1 MKNLLPIILK
11 IVLSLRGSEATE
23 AILPNEIKSRLLRP
37 RTARNDTNFRSF
49 GSLPDYRTI
58 LILFYCL
65 AQPLFSFQEKGSKAF
80 KTKPSPLRVLEIKE
94 SDVTYQLWE
103 GFQLMRNA
111 NAGDAPSQHELSLRY
126 LTGKGFSFDTVKSA
140 QWMKKA
146 ADQDYI
152 LAKFNYG
159 IFLNNGW
166 GVEWNPFEAYRYFQY
181 AADKNMREGQYVLG
195 LFYTDNLVVHK
206 NYSTAY
212 EWIKK
217 SAEQNFE
224 PAKEVLAE
232 LEKRG
237 MSDSKG
243 KQKDSLFTTTTT
255 VKNVST
261 QKSSPQMIQ
270 PVLLE
275 FEDDKSVQVDD
286 LTLLK
291 ELFNEGNEELRN
303 VLGISKI
310 LSDSVQSDSTGFS
323 LIKRAAE
330 IGNPEAMTIVARCYE
345 RGIGVKKDKLQAAVY
360 YIRAIRLDS
369 RRAPAL
375 LWRLIN
381 EKNILVSFNQQ
392 ATKNIPEALYVLS
405 SLNALGLS
413 GSLTDEQALQFLQI
427 AVSKSFIPAVLDL
440 GNCYSQGQWVKA
452 DKKKAVEFWKY
463 ASDLGNTEG
472 KIRAAVAEVFDGTM
486 INAKKSFSELQQYA
500 AQGSVLAQTALGY
513 CYEKGILVPIN
524 ISQGLYF
531 YRKAAQRGNQAAF
544 TAMTRM
550 YDERRPKEKEFQITE
565 E

>member
-1 MKNLLPIILK
+1 MRKNIVIEESFIYTSAMKYLP
-11 IVLSLRGSEATE
+11 V
-23 AILPNEIKSRLLRP
+23 
-37 RTARNDTNFRSF
+37 
-49 GSLPDYRTI
+49 YRTI
-58 LILFYCL
+58 FILFFCITL
-65 AQPLFSFQEKGSKAF
+65 PLFSIQEKGSTVF
-80 KTKPSPLRVLEIKE
+80 KNKGTPLRFLEVKQ

-126 LTGKGFSFDTVKSA
+126 LTGKGFSSDTVRSA

-166 GVEWNPFEAYRYFQY
+166 GVDWNPFEAFRYFQY
-181 AADKNMREGQYVLG
+181 AAGKSMREGQYVLG
-195 LFYTDNLVVHK
+195 LFYTDNLVVHRD
-206 NYSTAY
+206 YATAY
-212 EWIKK
+212 DWIKK
-217 SAEQNFE
+217 SADQDYE

-232 LEKRG
+232 FEKRG
-237 MSDSKG
+237 INVGTAKD
-243 KQKDSLFTTTTT
+243 KDSTATRMK
-255 VKNVST
+255 VPSP
-261 QKSSPQMIQ
+261 QKSPVQTIQ

-275 FEDDKSVQVDD
+275 FEDDKNVQVDD

-303 VLGISKI
+303 TLGISKI
-310 LSDSVQSDSTGFS
+310 LSDSVQTDSTGFF

-330 IGNPEAMTIVARCYE
+330 IGNPEAMTLVGRCYE
-345 RGIGVKKDKLQAAVY
+345 RGVGIKKDKLTAAVH

-381 EKNILVSFNQQ
+381 EKNVQSAFNQQ
-392 ATKNIPEALYVLS
+392 AAKNIPDALYVIS
-405 SLNALGLS
+405 SLNGLGMI
-413 GSLTDEQALQFLQI
+413 GTLTDEQALQFLQI

-463 ASDLGNTEG
+463 AADLGSTEG
-472 KIRAAVAEVFDGTM
+472 KIRAAVSEVFDGT
-486 INAKKSFSELQQYA
+486 ILDAKRSFSDLQVYSD
-500 AQGSVLAQTALGY
+500 QGSVLAQTALGY
-513 CYEKGILVPIN
+513 CHEKGILVSIN
-524 ISQGLYF
+524 IAQALYF
-531 YRKAAQRGNQAAF
+531 YRKSAQRGNQAALS
-544 TAMTRM
+544 ALTRM
-550 YDERRPKEKEFQITE
+550 YDERRPKEKEFRVTE

>member
-1 MKNLLPIILK
+1 MRKNVVIVERFIYNSVMKNLL
-11 IVLSLRGSEATE
+11 V
-23 AILPNEIKSRLLRP
+23 
-37 RTARNDTNFRSF
+37 
-49 GSLPDYRTI
+49 YRTI
-58 LILFYCL
+58 FILIYCAAL
-65 AQPLFSFQEKGSKAF
+65 PLFSFQEKGSEVF
-80 KTKPSPLRVLEIKE
+80 KTKSGPLRLLEVKQ

-126 LTGKGFSFDTVKSA
+126 LTGKGFSSDTVKSA
-140 QWMKKA
+140 VWMKKA

-166 GVEWNPFEAYRYFQY
+166 GVEWNPFEAYHYFQY
-181 AADKNMREGQYVLG
+181 AAGKSMREGQYVLG
-195 LFYTDNLVVHK
+195 LFYTDNLVIHRD
-206 NYSTAY
+206 YTTAY

-217 SAEQNFE
+217 SADQEYE

-232 LEKRG
+232 FEKRG
-237 MSDSKG
+237 INVNKLTA
-243 KQKDSLFTTTTT
+243 KDSAAPSSV
-255 VKNVST
+255 VKIST
-261 QKSSPQMIQ
+261 PQKSSSQTIQ

-275 FEDDKSVQVDD
+275 FDDDKTVQVDD

-303 VLGISKI
+303 ALGVSRI
-310 LSDSVQSDSTGFS
+310 LSDSVQNDSTGFF
-323 LIKRAAE
+323 LIKAAAE

-345 RGIGVKKDKLQAAVY
+345 RGIGVKKNKLTAAVH

-381 EKNILVSFNQQ
+381 EKNVQTTFSQQ
-392 ATKNIPEALYVLS
+392 AVKNIPEAQYVIS
-405 SLNALGLS
+405 SLNGLGMI
-413 GSLTDEQALQFLQI
+413 GSLTDEQALQFLQM

-440 GNCYSQGQWVKA
+440 GNCYSQGQWVKG

-463 ASDLGNTEG
+463 AADLGSTEG
-472 KIRAAVAEVFDGTM
+472 KIRVAVSEVFDGT
-486 INAKKSFSELQQYA
+486 ILDAKRSFSELQGYSDR
-500 AQGSVLAQTALGY
+500 GSVLAQTALGY
-513 CYEKGILVPIN
+513 CNEKGILVPID
-524 ISQGLYF
+524 IAQALYF
-531 YRKAAQRGNQAAF
+531 YRKSAQRGNQAALS
-544 TAMTRM
+544 ALTRM
-550 YDERRPKEKEFQITE
+550 YDERRPKEKEFRITE

>member
-1 MKNLLPIILK
+1 MGKMRKVVVIEERFIYN
-11 IVLSLRGSEATE
+11 
-23 AILPNEIKSRLLRP
+23 
-37 RTARNDTNFRSF
+37 SF
-49 GSLPDYRTI
+49 MIPSPVYRTI
-58 LILFYCL
+58 IILLYCATL
-65 AQPLFSFQEKGSKAF
+65 PLFSFQNKESKAF
-80 KTKPSPLRVLEIKE
+80 KTKSSPFRILEIRQ

-126 LTGKGFSFDTVKSA
+126 LTGKGFSFDTVKAA

-166 GVEWNPFEAYRYFQY
+166 GVDWNPFAAYRYFQF
-181 AADKNMREGQYVLG
+181 AADKEMREGEYVLG
-195 LFYTDNLVVHK
+195 LFYTDNLVVPK
-206 NYSTAY
+206 NYPLAY

-217 SAEQNFE
+217 SADQNYD
-224 PAKEVLAE
+224 PAKDVLAE
-232 LEKRG
+232 LDKRG
-237 MSDSKG
+237 LNGAKVPE
-243 KQKDSLFTTTTT
+243 KDS
-255 VKNVST
+255 VKAKPVAS
-261 QKSSPQMIQ
+261 KSGKSQQPSPQIIQ
-270 PVLLE
+270 PILLE
-275 FEDDKSVQVDD
+275 FEDDKTVQVDD

-303 VLGISKI
+303 TLGVSKI
-310 LSDSVQSDSTGFS
+310 LSDSVQTDSTGFS
-323 LIKRAAE
+323 LIKQASD

-345 RGIGVKKDKLQAAVY
+345 RGIGVKMDKLQAAVY

-381 EKNILVSFNQQ
+381 EKNIQTVFNQQ
-392 ATKNIPEALYVLS
+392 AGKNVPDALYVIS
-405 SLNALGLS
+405 SLHALGLS

-427 AVSKSFIPAVLDL
+427 AVSTSYIPAVLDL

-452 DKKKAVEFWKY
+452 DKKKAKEFWKY
-463 ASDLGNTEG
+463 AADRGNTEG
-472 KIRAAVAEVFDGTM
+472 KIRAAVAEVFDGT
-486 INAKKSFSELQQYA
+486 ITDAKRSFEELQKYSE
-500 AQGSVLAQTALGY
+500 QGSVLAQTALGY

-524 ISQGLYF
+524 YTQAVYF
-531 YRKAAQRGNQAAF
+531 YRKAAQRGNQSAL
-544 TAMTRM
+544 TALNRM
-550 YDERRPKEKEFQITE
+550 YDERRPKEKEFMITE